1 MFGMMGL
8 SNEAA
13 AFIVFSVGMLL
24 LMGIGMNM
32 ALALVLTGAGMAWV
46 LGFWDTQLLAQNL
59 VAGVDSF
66 PLLAVPFFILAG
78 ELMNSGGISG
88 RIITMAQAW
97 VGHIRGGLGY
107 VAIGAAV
114 LMASMSGSALA
125 DTAALATILL
135 PMMRSQGYPMHTS
148 AGLIASG
155 GIIAP
160 IIPPSMPFVIYGV
173 TTNTSIS
180 ALFISGIVPGL
191 IMGVG
196 LIVAWNLVLRKM
208 DLPSGTALP
217 FKAKV
222 GATVKAFWAL
232 MMPLIIIG
240 GMKTGIFTPT
250 EAAVVAAFYA
260 LVVALFIH
268 REMKLPEINGV
279 LVRAAKTTAIVMFL
293 CAGAQVASYMITL
306 ADLPSVLVNW
316 LGPLVESPRLLMA
329 VMMVAL
335 IVIGTALDLTP
346 TILIFAPVMLPIAV
360 KAGIDPVYFG
370 LMFILNGAIGLI
382 TPPVGT
388 VLNVVAGV
396 GRLSMHQVI
405 KGVNPFLIT
414 YLIILTTFVIFPQ
427 IVTAP
432 VAWMR

>member
-1 MFGMMGL
+1 MFGL
-8 SNEAA
+8 TNEAA

-32 ALALVLTGAGMAWV
+32 ALALVLTGAGMAWA

-191 IMGVG
+191 IMGAG

-217 FKAKV
+217 LKEKLR
-222 GATVKAFWAL
+222 ATVKAFWAL

-316 LGPLVESPRLLMA
+316 LGPLVDNPRLLMA
-329 VMMVAL
+329 VMMIAL

-396 GRLSMHQVI
+396 GRISMHQVI

>member
-1 MFGMMGL
+1 MMLGMTP
-8 SNEAA
+8 EAM
-13 AFIVFSVGMLL
+13 AFVVFSVGMLV
-24 LMGIGMNM
+24 LMGTGMNM
-32 ALALVLTGAGMAWV
+32 GLALVLTGAGMAWV
-46 LGFWDTQLLAQNL
+46 LDFWDTQLLAQNL

-78 ELMNSGGISG
+78 ELMNSGGISR
-88 RIITMAQAW
+88 RIIDMAQAW

-135 PMMRSQGYPMHTS
+135 PMMRQQGYPMNTS

-180 ALFISGIVPGL
+180 ALFVSGIVPGL
-191 IMGVG
+191 MMGVG
-196 LIVAWNLVLRKM
+196 LIFAWRWVLRGM
-208 DLPSGTALP
+208 DLPQGEPLP
-217 FKAKV
+217 IKDRLR
-222 GATVKAFWAL
+222 ATVRAFWAML
-232 MMPLIIIG
+232 MPLIIIG
-240 GMKTGIFTPT
+240 GMKTGVFTPT

-260 LVVALFIH
+260 LMVALFIH
-268 REMKLPEINGV
+268 REMRVAEIYGV
-279 LVRAAKTTAIVMFL
+279 LLRAAKTTSIVMFL

-306 ADLPSVLVNW
+306 ADLPNVLTAW

-329 VMMVAL
+329 VMM
-335 IVIGTALDLTP
+335 IVLVMIGTALDLTP

-370 LMFILNGAIGLI
+370 LMFVLNGAIGLI

-396 GRLSMHQVI
+396 GRISMHSVI
-405 KGVNPFLIT
+405 KGVNPFLLT
-414 YLIILTTFVIFPQ
+414 YVLILALLVVFPQ

-432 VAWMR
+432 VLWMR

>member
-1 MFGMMGL
+1 MMALGP
-8 SNEAA
+8 EAQ
-13 AFIVFSVGMLL
+13 AFIVFSLGMLV
-24 LMGIGMNM
+24 LMGTGMNM
-32 ALALVLTGAGMAWV
+32 GLALVLTGAGMAWV
-46 LGFWDTQLLAQNL
+46 LDFWDTQLLAQNL

-78 ELMNSGGISG
+78 ELMNAGGISR
-88 RIITMAQAW
+88 RIIDMAQAW

-135 PMMRSQGYPMHTS
+135 PMMRQQGYPMNTS

-180 ALFISGIVPGL
+180 ALFVSGIVPGL
-191 IMGVG
+191 MMGAG
-196 LIVAWNLVLRKM
+196 LIFAWRWVLRGL
-208 DLPSGTALP
+208 DLPQGDPLP
-217 FKAKV
+217 IKDRLR
-222 GATVKAFWAL
+222 ATVRAFWAML
-232 MMPLIIIG
+232 MPLIIIG
-240 GMKTGIFTPT
+240 GMKTGVFTPT

-260 LVVALFIH
+260 LVVALFVH
-268 REMKLPEINGV
+268 REMKLADIYGV
-279 LVRAAKTTAIVMFL
+279 LVRAAKTTSIVMFL

-306 ADLPSVLVNW
+306 ADLPNVLTNW
-316 LGPLVESPRLLMA
+316 LGPLVENPRLLMA
-329 VMMVAL
+329 VMM
-335 IVIGTALDLTP
+335 IVLVLIGTALDLTP

-370 LMFILNGAIGLI
+370 LMFVLNGAIGLI

-396 GRLSMHQVI
+396 GRISMHSVI

-414 YLIILTTFVIFPQ
+414 YVLILALLVVFPQ

-432 VAWMR
+432 VVWLR

>member
-1 MFGMMGL
+1 MT
-8 SNEAA
+8 NEAW
-13 AFIVFSVGMLL
+13 AFVIFSVGMLG

-78 ELMNSGGISG
+78 ELMNSGGISR
-88 RIITMAQAW
+88 RIIDMAQAW

-135 PMMRSQGYPMHTS
+135 PMMRQQGYPMHTS
-148 AGLIASG
+148 AGLLASG

-191 IMGVG
+191 IMGAG
-196 LIVAWNLVLRKM
+196 LIVAWRLVLRKI
-208 DLPSGTALP
+208 DLPAGRPLPMKERLRATA
-217 FKAKV
+217 
-222 GATVKAFWAL
+222 KAFWAML
-232 MMPLIIIG
+232 MPIIIIG
-240 GMKTGIFTPT
+240 GMKTGVFTPT

-260 LVVALFIH
+260 LVVALFVH
-268 REMKLPEINGV
+268 REMKFAEIEGV

-306 ADLPSVLVNW
+306 ADLPSVLTGW
-316 LGPLVESPRLLMA
+316 LGPLVEQPRLLMF
-329 VMMVAL
+329 VMMVVL
-335 IVIGTALDLTP
+335 VIIGTALDLTP

-370 LMFILNGAIGLI
+370 LMFVLNGAIGLI

-388 VLNVVAGV
+388 VLNVGAGV
-396 GRLSMHQVI
+396 GRLSLHQVI

-414 YLIILTTFVIFPQ
+414 YTLILFLFVLFPQ
-427 IVTAP
+427 LVIAP

>member
-1 MFGMMGL
+1 M
-8 SNEAA
+8 SNEGL
-13 AFIVFSVGMLL
+13 AFIVFSAGMLL

-66 PLLAVPFFILAG
+66 ALLAVPFFILAG
-78 ELMNSGGISG
+78 ELMNSGGISR
-88 RIITMAQAW
+88 RIIEMAQAW

-114 LMASMSGSALA
+114 MMASMSGSALA

-135 PMMRSQGYPMHTS
+135 PMMRQQGYPMGTS

-180 ALFISGIVPGL
+180 SLFLSGIVPGL

-196 LIVAWNLVLRKM
+196 LIVAWRYVLR
-208 DLPSGTALP
+208 DLSLPTGTALP
-217 FKAKV
+217 LKERFR
-222 GATVKAFWAL
+222 ATIKAFWAL
-232 MMPLIIIG
+232 LMPIIIIG
-240 GMKTGIFTPT
+240 GMKFSIFTPT

-260 LVVALFIH
+260 LLIALFVH
-268 REMKLPEINGV
+268 REMKLPEIHGV

-293 CAGAQVASYMITL
+293 CAGAQVASYMISL
-306 ADLPSVLVNW
+306 ADLPSVLISW
-316 LGPLVESPRLLMA
+316 LGPLVQSPKLLML
-329 VMMVAL
+329 VMMVTL

-405 KGVNPFLIT
+405 KGVNPFLLAYI
-414 YLIILTTFVIFPQ
+414 IILFTFVMFPQ

>member
-1 MFGMMGL
+1 MTVRPESL
-8 SNEAA
+8 S
-13 AFIVFSVGMLL
+13 FIVFCVGMLA
-24 LMGIGMNM
+24 LMGLGMDM
-32 ALALVLTGAGMAWV
+32 ALALVLTGGGMAWV
-46 LGFWDTQLLAQNL
+46 LGFWDPQLLAQNM
-59 VAGVDSF
+59 VGGIDSF

-78 ELMNSGGISG
+78 ELMNSGGISR
-88 RIITMAQAW
+88 RIIAMAQAW
-97 VGHIRGGLGY
+97 VGHIRGGLGF
-107 VAIGAAV
+107 VTIAAAV

-135 PMMRSQGYPMHTS
+135 PMMRREGYPMNTS

-180 ALFISGIVPGL
+180 LLFLSGIVPGI
-191 IMGVG
+191 IMGAG
-196 LIVAWNLVLRKM
+196 LIVAWKLVLRRI
-208 DLPSGTALP
+208 DLPAGQAQPLRVRGKATAQ
-217 FKAKV
+217 
-222 GATVKAFWAL
+222 AFWAML
-232 MMPLIIIG
+232 MPLIIIG
-240 GMKTGIFTPT
+240 GMKSGVFTPT

-260 LVVALFIH
+260 LVIALFVH
-268 REMKLPEINGV
+268 REMRLAEIGEV
-279 LVRAAKTTAIVMFL
+279 LVRAAKTTSIVMFL

-306 ADLPSVLVNW
+306 ADLPGVLIDW
-316 LGPLVESPRLLMA
+316 LGPLVDSPRLLMV
-329 VMMVAL
+329 VMM
-335 IVIGTALDLTP
+335 IVLVLIGTALDLTP

-396 GRLSMHQVI
+396 GRMPLHHVV
-405 KGVNPFLIT
+405 KGVNPFL
-414 YLIILTTFVIFPQ
+414 FVYTLLLVLFVVFPQ
-427 IVTAP
+427 IVTLP
-432 VAWMR
+432 VAWLR

>member
-1 MFGMMGL
+1 MGP
-8 SNEAA
+8 EAQ
-13 AFIVFSVGMLL
+13 AFLVFSLGMLV
-24 LMGIGMNM
+24 LMGTGMNM
-32 ALALVLTGAGMAWV
+32 GLALVLTGAGMAWV
-46 LGFWDTQLLAQNL
+46 LGFWDAQLLAQNL

-78 ELMNSGGISG
+78 ELMNSGGISR
-88 RIITMAQAW
+88 RIIDMAQAW

-135 PMMRSQGYPMHTS
+135 PMMRQQGYPMNTS

-180 ALFISGIVPGL
+180 ALFVSGIVPGL
-191 IMGVG
+191 MMGVG
-196 LIVAWNLVLRKM
+196 LIFAWRWVLRDM
-208 DLPSGTALP
+208 DLPKGEPLP
-217 FKAKV
+217 IQDRLR
-222 GATVKAFWAL
+222 ATVRAFWAML
-232 MMPLIIIG
+232 MPLIIIG
-240 GMKTGIFTPT
+240 GMKTGVFTPT

-268 REMKLPEINGV
+268 REMKLADIYGV
-279 LVRAAKTTAIVMFL
+279 LVRAAKTTSIVMFL

-306 ADLPSVLVNW
+306 ADLPNVLTNW
-316 LGPLVESPRLLMA
+316 LGPLVENPRLLMA
-329 VMMVAL
+329 VMM
-335 IVIGTALDLTP
+335 IVLVLIGTALDLTP

-370 LMFILNGAIGLI
+370 LMFVLNGAIGLI

-396 GRLSMHQVI
+396 GRISMHSVI

-414 YLIILTTFVIFPQ
+414 YVLILALLVVFPQ

-432 VAWMR
+432 VVWLR

>member
-1 MFGMMGL
+1 MMSPEGL
-8 SNEAA
+8 
-13 AFIVFSVGMLL
+13 AFVVFSAGMLL

-78 ELMNSGGISG
+78 ELMNSGGISR
-88 RIITMAQAW
+88 RIIDMAQAW

-135 PMMRSQGYPMHTS
+135 PMMRQQGYPMATS

-191 IMGVG
+191 LMGTG
-196 LIVAWNLVLRKM
+196 LIVAWKWVLRRIE
-208 DLPSGTALP
+208 LPRGTPLP
-217 FKAKV
+217 MRDRLKAT
-222 GATVKAFWAL
+222 ARAFWAML
-232 MMPLIIIG
+232 MPIIIIG
-240 GMKTGIFTPT
+240 GMKSGVFTPT

-260 LVVALFIH
+260 LVVALFVH
-268 REMKLPEINGV
+268 REMRIAEVVGV
-279 LVRAAKTTAIVMFL
+279 LERAAKTTAIVMFL

-306 ADLPSVLVNW
+306 ADLPSVLTSW

-329 VMMVAL
+329 VMM
-335 IVIGTALDLTP
+335 IVLVLIGTALDLTP
-346 TILIFAPVMLPIAV
+346 TILIFGPVMLPIAV

-396 GRLSMHQVI
+396 GRLSMGSVI
-405 KGVNPFLIT
+405 KGVNPFLLV
-414 YLIILTTFVIFPQ
+414 YVLILALFVVFPQ
-427 IVTAP
+427 IVIAP
-432 VAWMR
+432 VHWMR

>member
-1 MFGMMGL
+1 MFGL
-8 SNEAA
+8 TPEAL
-13 AFIVFSVGMLL
+13 AFVVFSLGMLV
-24 LMGIGMNM
+24 LMGTGMNM
-32 ALALVLTGAGMAWV
+32 GLALVLTGAGMAWV
-46 LGFWDTQLLAQNL
+46 LDFWDAQLLAQNL

-78 ELMNSGGISG
+78 ELMNSGGISR
-88 RIITMAQAW
+88 RIIDMAQAW

-135 PMMRSQGYPMHTS
+135 PMMRQQGYPMNTS

-180 ALFISGIVPGL
+180 ALFVSGIVPGL
-191 IMGVG
+191 MMGVG
-196 LIVAWNLVLRKM
+196 LIFAWRWVLRGM
-208 DLPSGTALP
+208 DLPQGEPLP
-217 FKAKV
+217 VKDRLR
-222 GATVKAFWAL
+222 ATVRAFWAML
-232 MMPLIIIG
+232 MPLIIIG
-240 GMKTGIFTPT
+240 GMKTGVFTPT

-268 REMKLPEINGV
+268 REMKLADIYGV
-279 LVRAAKTTAIVMFL
+279 LVRAAKTTSIVMFL

-306 ADLPSVLVNW
+306 ADLPNVLTSW
-316 LGPLVESPRLLMA
+316 LGPLVENPRLLMA
-329 VMMVAL
+329 VMM
-335 IVIGTALDLTP
+335 IVLVLIGTALDLTP

-370 LMFILNGAIGLI
+370 LMFVLNGAIGLI

-396 GRLSMHQVI
+396 GRISMHSVI

-414 YLIILTTFVIFPQ
+414 YVLILALLVVFPQ

-432 VAWMR
+432 VVWLR

>member
-1 MFGMMGL
+1 M
-8 SNEAA
+8 SNEGL
-13 AFIVFSVGMLL
+13 AFIVFSAGMLL

-78 ELMNSGGISG
+78 ELMNSGGISR

-125 DTAALATILL
+125 DTAALATILM

-196 LIVAWNLVLRKM
+196 LIVAWRYVLRDM
-208 DLPSGTALP
+208 DLPKGTPLP
-217 FKAKV
+217 LKERLQ
-222 GATVKAFWAL
+222 ATLKAFWAML
-232 MMPLIIIG
+232 MPIIIIG
-240 GMKTGIFTPT
+240 GMKSGVFTPT

-260 LVVALFIH
+260 LVVALFVH
-268 REMKLPEINGV
+268 REMQFVEVYGV

-306 ADLPSVLVNW
+306 ADLPNVLTAW
-316 LGPLVESPRLLMA
+316 LGPLVESPKLLMF
-329 VMMVAL
+329 VMMIVL

-370 LMFILNGAIGLI
+370 LMFVLNGAIGLI

-396 GRLSMHQVI
+396 GRLSLHQVI
-405 KGVNPFLIT
+405 KGVNPFLLT
-414 YLIILTTFVIFPQ
+414 YTVILFLFVLFPQ

>member
-1 MFGMMGL
+1 MTNEGL
-8 SNEAA
+8 
-13 AFIVFSVGMLL
+13 AFIVFAGGMLL

-32 ALALVLTGAGMAWV
+32 ALALVLTGAGMAWT
-46 LGFWDTQLLAQNL
+46 LDFWDTQLLAQNL

-78 ELMNSGGISG
+78 ELMNSGGISN

-135 PMMRSQGYPMHTS
+135 PMMRQQGYPMHTS

-180 ALFISGIVPGL
+180 ALFISGIVPGI

-196 LIVAWNLVLRKM
+196 LIFAWNLVLRKL
-208 DLPSGTALP
+208 DLPAGKALP
-217 FKAKV
+217 MK
-222 GATVKAFWAL
+222 GRLHATLKAFWAL
-232 MMPLIIIG
+232 LMPIIIIG
-240 GMKTGIFTPT
+240 GMKTGVFTPT

-268 REMKLPEINGV
+268 REMKIAQISGV

-306 ADLPSVLVNW
+306 ADLPSVLVGW
-316 LGPLVESPRLLMA
+316 LGPLVENPRLLMA

-396 GRLSMHQVI
+396 GRISMHQVI

-414 YLIILTTFVIFPQ
+414 YLIILATFIVFPQ

>member
-1 MFGMMGL
+1 M
-8 SNEAA
+8 SPESQ
-13 AFIVFSVGMLL
+13 AFTVFSLGMLV

-32 ALALVLTGAGMAWV
+32 ALALVLTGAGMAFV

-78 ELMNSGGISG
+78 ELMNAGGISR
-88 RIITMAQAW
+88 RIIDMAQAW
-97 VGHIRGGLGY
+97 VGHIRGGLGF

-135 PMMRSQGYPMHTS
+135 PMMRQQGYPMATS
-148 AGLIASG
+148 AGLVASG

-196 LIVAWNLVLRKM
+196 LLVAWKLVLRRIE
-208 DLPSGTALP
+208 LPAGQPLPLRARVAATA
-217 FKAKV
+217 
-222 GATVKAFWAL
+222 KAFWAL
-232 MMPLIIIG
+232 LMPVIIIG
-240 GMKTGIFTPT
+240 GMKTGVFTPT

-260 LVVALFIH
+260 LVVAFVVH
-268 REMKLPEINGV
+268 REMKLADLEGV

-306 ADLPSVLVNW
+306 ADLPGVLTGW
-316 LGPLVESPRLLMA
+316 LGPLVEHPRVLMA
-329 VMMVAL
+329 VMMVVL
-335 IVIGTALDLTP
+335 VLIGTALDLTP

-370 LMFILNGAIGLI
+370 LMFVLNGAIGLI

-396 GRLSMHQVI
+396 GRLSLHDVI
-405 KGVNPFLIT
+405 KGVNPFLLT
-414 YLIILTTFVIFPQ
+414 YTLILFLFVLFPQ
-427 IVTAP
+427 LVTVP
-432 VAWMR
+432 VVWLR

>member
-1 MFGMMGL
+1 MMGM
-8 SNEAA
+8 SNEGL
-13 AFIVFSVGMLL
+13 AFIIFAGGMLL

-46 LGFWDTQLLAQNL
+46 LNFWDTQLLAQNL

-78 ELMNSGGISG
+78 ELMNSGGISR

-135 PMMRSQGYPMHTS
+135 PMMRLQGYPMSTS

-180 ALFISGIVPGL
+180 ALFVSGIVPGL
-191 IMGVG
+191 IMGAG
-196 LIVAWNLVLRKM
+196 LIVAWKLVLRKM
-208 DLPSGTALP
+208 DLPTGTPLP
-217 FKAKV
+217 MRERLR
-222 GATVKAFWAL
+222 ATLKAFWAL
-232 MMPLIIIG
+232 LMPIIIIG

-260 LVVALFIH
+260 LVVALFVH
-268 REMKLPEINGV
+268 REMSVREVHGV

-306 ADLPSVLVNW
+306 ADLPSVLTGW
-316 LGPLVESPRLLMA
+316 LGPLIQSPRLLMV
-329 VMMVAL
+329 VMMLVL
-335 IVIGTALDLTP
+335 IIIGTALDLTP

-370 LMFILNGAIGLI
+370 LMFVLNGAIGLI

-396 GRLSMHQVI
+396 GRMPMTQVI
-405 KGVNPFLIT
+405 KGVNPFLLT
-414 YLIILTTFVIFPQ
+414 YTLILFLFVLFPQ

>member
-1 MFGMMGL
+1 M
-8 SNEAA
+8 SNEGL
-13 AFIVFSVGMLL
+13 AFIVFSVGMLT

-32 ALALVLTGAGMAWV
+32 GLALVLTGAGMAWV
-46 LGFWDTQLLAQNL
+46 LDFWDTQLLAQNL

-78 ELMNSGGISG
+78 ELMNSGGISQ
-88 RIITMAQAW
+88 RIIAMAQAW

-107 VAIGAAV
+107 VAIGASV

-135 PMMRSQGYPMHTS
+135 PMMRKQGYPMHTS
-148 AGLIASG
+148 AGLVASG

-160 IIPPSMPFVIYGV
+160 IIPPSLPFVIYGV

-180 ALFISGIVPGL
+180 SLFLAGIVPGI
-191 IMGVG
+191 IMGAG
-196 LIVAWNLVLRKM
+196 LIVAWKLVLRNT
-208 DLPSGTALP
+208 DLPEGQPLPMKERLRATA
-217 FKAKV
+217 
-222 GATVKAFWAL
+222 KAFWAL
-232 MMPLIIIG
+232 LMPIIIIG

-260 LVVALFIH
+260 LFIALFVH
-268 REMKLPEINGV
+268 REMKLPEVHGV

-306 ADLPSVLVNW
+306 ADLPSTLTGW
-316 LGPLVESPRLLMA
+316 LGPLVDSPRLLMA
-329 VMMVAL
+329 VMM
-335 IVIGTALDLTP
+335 IVLVIVGTALDLTP

-370 LMFILNGAIGLI
+370 LMFVLNGAIGLI

-396 GRLSMHQVI
+396 GRMPLHQVI
-405 KGVNPFLIT
+405 RGVNPFFFFFSLI
-414 YLIILTTFVIFPQ
+414 LFVFVLFPQ

>member
-1 MFGMMGL
+1 MMLGMTP
-8 SNEAA
+8 EAM
-13 AFIVFSVGMLL
+13 AFVVFSVGMLV
-24 LMGIGMNM
+24 LMGTGMNM
-32 ALALVLTGAGMAWV
+32 GLALVLTGAGMAWV
-46 LGFWDTQLLAQNL
+46 LDFWDTQLLAQNL

-78 ELMNSGGISG
+78 ELMNSGGISR
-88 RIITMAQAW
+88 RIIDMAQAW

-135 PMMRSQGYPMHTS
+135 PMMRQQGYPMNTS

-180 ALFISGIVPGL
+180 ALFVSGIVPGL
-191 IMGVG
+191 MMGVG
-196 LIVAWNLVLRKM
+196 LIFAWRWVLRGM
-208 DLPSGTALP
+208 DLPQGEPLP
-217 FKAKV
+217 IKDRLR
-222 GATVKAFWAL
+222 ATVRAFWAML
-232 MMPLIIIG
+232 MPLIIIG
-240 GMKTGIFTPT
+240 GMKTGVFTPT

-260 LVVALFIH
+260 LVVALFVH
-268 REMKLPEINGV
+268 REMKLADIYGV
-279 LVRAAKTTAIVMFL
+279 LVRAAKTTSIVMFL

-306 ADLPSVLVNW
+306 ADLPNVLTNW
-316 LGPLVESPRLLMA
+316 LGPLVENPRLLMA
-329 VMMVAL
+329 VMM
-335 IVIGTALDLTP
+335 IVLVLIGTALDLTP

-370 LMFILNGAIGLI
+370 LMFVLNGAIGLI

-396 GRLSMHQVI
+396 GRISMHSVI

-414 YLIILTTFVIFPQ
+414 YVLILALLVVFPQ

-432 VAWMR
+432 VVWLR

>member
-1 MFGMMGL
+1 MGP
-8 SNEAA
+8 EAQ
-13 AFIVFSVGMLL
+13 AFLVFSLGMLV
-24 LMGIGMNM
+24 LMATGMNM
-32 ALALVLTGAGMAWV
+32 GLALVLTGAGMAWV
-46 LGFWDTQLLAQNL
+46 LDFWDTQLLAQNL

-78 ELMNSGGISG
+78 ELMNSGGISR
-88 RIITMAQAW
+88 RIIDMAQAW

-135 PMMRSQGYPMHTS
+135 PMMRQQGYPMNTS

-180 ALFISGIVPGL
+180 ALFVSGIVPGL
-191 IMGVG
+191 MMGAG
-196 LIVAWNLVLRKM
+196 LIFAWRWVLRGI
-208 DLPSGTALP
+208 DLPQGEPLP
-217 FKAKV
+217 VKDRLR
-222 GATVKAFWAL
+222 ATVRAFWAML
-232 MMPLIIIG
+232 MPLIIIG
-240 GMKTGIFTPT
+240 GMKSGVFTPT

-268 REMKLPEINGV
+268 REMKLADIYGV
-279 LVRAAKTTAIVMFL
+279 LVRAAKTTSIVMFL

-306 ADLPSVLVNW
+306 ADLPNVLTSW
-316 LGPLVESPRLLMA
+316 LGPLVENPRLLMA
-329 VMMVAL
+329 VMM
-335 IVIGTALDLTP
+335 IVLVLIGTALDLTP

-370 LMFILNGAIGLI
+370 LMFVLNGAIGLI

-396 GRLSMHQVI
+396 GRISMHSVI
-405 KGVNPFLIT
+405 KGVNPFLFT
-414 YLIILTTFVIFPQ
+414 YVLILALLVVFPQ

-432 VAWMR
+432 VLWMR

>member
-1 MFGMMGL
+1 MGL
-8 SNEAA
+8 SNEAL
-13 AFIVFSVGMLL
+13 AFVIFSVGMLA
-24 LMGIGMNM
+24 LMGIGMPM
-32 ALALVLTGAGMAWV
+32 AFALVLTGAGMAWA
-46 LGFWDTQLLAQNL
+46 LDFWDTQLLAQNL

-78 ELMNSGGISG
+78 ELMNAGGISR

-97 VGHIRGGLGY
+97 VGHIRGGLGF

-135 PMMRSQGYPMHTS
+135 PMMQRHGYPMHTS

-180 ALFISGIVPGL
+180 ALFLSGIVPGL

-196 LIVAWNLVLRKM
+196 LVVAWKLQLRKI
-208 DLPSGTALP
+208 DLPQGEPLP
-217 FKAKV
+217 MRERLR
-222 GATVKAFWAL
+222 ATVKAFWAL
-232 MMPLIIIG
+232 LMPLIIIG
-240 GMKTGIFTPT
+240 GMKSGLFTPT
-250 EAAVVAAFYA
+250 EAAVVAAVYA
-260 LVVALFIH
+260 LVVAFFVH
-268 REMKLPEINGV
+268 RELSLAGFHEV
-279 LVRAAKTTAIVMFL
+279 LVRAAKTTAVVMFL

-306 ADLPSVLVNW
+306 ADLPGVLTGW
-316 LGPLVESPRLLMA
+316 LGALVESPRLLMA
-329 VMMVAL
+329 VMMIAL
-335 IVIGTALDLTP
+335 VVIGTALDLTP

-370 LMFILNGAIGLI
+370 LMFVLNGAIGLI

-414 YLIILTTFVIFPQ
+414 YVLILTLFTLFPQ
-427 IVTAP
+427 IVIAP

>member
-1 MFGMMGL
+1 M
-8 SNEAA
+8 SNEGL
-13 AFIVFSVGMLL
+13 AFIVFSAGMLV

-78 ELMNSGGISG
+78 ELMNSGGISR

-125 DTAALATILL
+125 DTAALATILM
-135 PMMRSQGYPMHTS
+135 PMMRLQGYPMHTS

-180 ALFISGIVPGL
+180 ALFVSGIVPGL

-196 LIVAWNLVLRKM
+196 LIVAWRWVLRDL
-208 DLPSGTALP
+208 DLPQGTPLP
-217 FKAKV
+217 LKERLR
-222 GATVKAFWAL
+222 ATFKAFWAML
-232 MMPLIIIG
+232 MPLIIIG
-240 GMKTGIFTPT
+240 GMKTGVFTPT

-260 LVVALFIH
+260 LVVALFVH
-268 REMKLPEINGV
+268 REMKFVEVYGV

-306 ADLPSVLVNW
+306 ADLPNVLTAW
-316 LGPLVESPRLLMA
+316 LGPLVESPKLLMA
-329 VMMVAL
+329 VMMIVL

-370 LMFILNGAIGLI
+370 LMFVLNGAIGLI

-396 GRLSMHQVI
+396 GRLSLHSVI

-414 YLIILTTFVIFPQ
+414 YTVILFLFVLFPQ

>member
-1 MFGMMGL
+1 M
-8 SNEAA
+8 SNEGL
-13 AFIVFSVGMLL
+13 AFIVFSVGMLT

-32 ALALVLTGAGMAWV
+32 GLALVLTGAGMAWV
-46 LGFWDTQLLAQNL
+46 LDFWDTQLLAQNL

-78 ELMNSGGISG
+78 ELMNSGGISA
-88 RIITMAQAW
+88 RIIAMAQAW

-107 VAIGAAV
+107 VAIGASV

-135 PMMRSQGYPMHTS
+135 PMMRKQGYPMHTS
-148 AGLIASG
+148 AGLVASG

-160 IIPPSMPFVIYGV
+160 IIPPSLPFVIYGV

-180 ALFISGIVPGL
+180 SLFLAGIVPGI

-196 LIVAWNLVLRKM
+196 LIVAWKLVLRST
-208 DLPSGTALP
+208 DLPEGQPLSIKERLR
-217 FKAKV
+217 
-222 GATVKAFWAL
+222 ATVKAFWAL
-232 MMPLIIIG
+232 LMPIIIIG
-240 GMKTGIFTPT
+240 GMKSGLFTPT

-260 LVVALFIH
+260 LFVALFVH
-268 REMKLPEINGV
+268 REMKLPEIQGV
-279 LVRAAKTTAIVMFL
+279 LVRAAKTTAVVMFL

-306 ADLPSVLVNW
+306 ADLPSTLTGW
-316 LGPLVESPRLLMA
+316 LGPLVDSPRLLMA
-329 VMMVAL
+329 VMMVVL
-335 IVIGTALDLTP
+335 IIVGTALDLTP

-370 LMFILNGAIGLI
+370 LMFVLNGAIGLI

-396 GRLSMHQVI
+396 GRMPLHQVI
-405 KGVNPFLIT
+405 RGVSPFLIT
-414 YLIILTTFVIFPQ
+414 YTLILFLFVLFPQ

>member
-1 MFGMMGL
+1 MMLGMTP
-8 SNEAA
+8 EAM
-13 AFIVFSVGMLL
+13 AFVVFSVGMLV
-24 LMGIGMNM
+24 LMGTGMNM
-32 ALALVLTGAGMAWV
+32 GLALVLTGAGMAWV
-46 LGFWDTQLLAQNL
+46 LDFWDTQLLAQNL

-78 ELMNSGGISG
+78 ELMNSGGISR
-88 RIITMAQAW
+88 RIIDMAQAW

-135 PMMRSQGYPMHTS
+135 PMMRQQGYPMNTS

-180 ALFISGIVPGL
+180 ALFVSGIVPGL
-191 IMGVG
+191 MMGAG
-196 LIVAWNLVLRKM
+196 LIFAWRWVLRGM
-208 DLPSGTALP
+208 DLPQGQPLPVKDRLRATARAL
-217 FKAKV
+217 
-222 GATVKAFWAL
+222 WAML
-232 MMPLIIIG
+232 MPIIIIG
-240 GMKTGIFTPT
+240 GMKTGVFTPT

-260 LVVALFIH
+260 LMVALFIH
-268 REMKLPEINGV
+268 REMRVSEIYGV
-279 LVRAAKTTAIVMFL
+279 LLRAAKTTSIVMFL

-306 ADLPSVLVNW
+306 ADLPNVLTAW

-329 VMMVAL
+329 VMM
-335 IVIGTALDLTP
+335 IVLVMIGTALDLTP

-370 LMFILNGAIGLI
+370 LMFVLNGAIGLI

-396 GRLSMHQVI
+396 GRISMHSVI
-405 KGVNPFLIT
+405 KGVNPFLLT
-414 YLIILTTFVIFPQ
+414 YVLILALLVVFPQ

-432 VAWMR
+432 VLWMR

>member
-1 MFGMMGL
+1 V
-8 SNEAA
+8 SPEAL
-13 AFIVFSVGMLL
+13 AFVIFCLGMLV

-32 ALALVLTGAGMAWV
+32 ALALVLTGAAMSWV

-66 PLLAVPFFILAG
+66 ALLAVPFFILAG
-78 ELMNSGGISG
+78 ELMNAGGISR
-88 RIITMAQAW
+88 RIIDMAQAW

-135 PMMRSQGYPMHTS
+135 PMMRDQGYPMRTS
-148 AGLIASG
+148 AGLLASG

-180 ALFISGIVPGL
+180 ALFLSGIVPGL
-191 IMGVG
+191 IMGAG
-196 LIVAWNLVLRKM
+196 LLVAWRLVLR
-208 DLPSGTALP
+208 DLRLP
-217 FKAKV
+217 I
-222 GATVKAFWAL
+222 GSPLPMGERLRATGKAFWAL
-232 MMPLIIIG
+232 LMPVIIIG
-240 GMKTGIFTPT
+240 GMKTGVFTPT

-260 LVVALFIH
+260 LVVAMFVH
-268 REMKLPEINGV
+268 RELGVVDLYGV
-279 LVRAAKTTAIVMFL
+279 LARAARNTAIVMFL

-306 ADLPSVLVNW
+306 ADLPSVLTGW
-316 LGPLVESPRLLMA
+316 LGTLVESPRLLMV

-335 IVIGTALDLTP
+335 VLIGTALDLTP

-370 LMFILNGAIGLI
+370 LMFVLNGAIGLI

-396 GRLSMHQVI
+396 GRMPLHEVI
-405 KGVNPFLIT
+405 RGVNPFLLV
-414 YLIILTTFVIFPQ
+414 YLVVLSLLVAFPQ

-432 VAWMR
+432 VAFMR

>member
-1 MFGMMGL
+1 MFGMT
-8 SNEAA
+8 NEAA
-13 AFIVFSVGMLL
+13 AFIVFSMGMLL
-24 LMGIGMNM
+24 FMGMGMNM

-78 ELMNSGGISG
+78 ELMNSGGISS

-107 VAIGAAV
+107 VAIGTAV

-135 PMMRSQGYPMHTS
+135 PMMRQQGYPMHTS

-191 IMGVG
+191 IMGAG
-196 LIVAWNLVLRKM
+196 LIVAWKLVLRQLE
-208 DLPSGTALP
+208 LPAGKALP
-217 FKAKV
+217 LKERLQAS
-222 GATVKAFWAL
+222 VKAIWAL
-232 MMPLIIIG
+232 MMPIIIIG

-260 LVVALFIH
+260 LMVALFIH
-268 REMKLPEINGV
+268 REMKLIEINGV

-306 ADLPSVLVNW
+306 ADLPSVLAAW
-316 LGPLVESPRLLMA
+316 LGPLVDNPRLLMA
-329 VMMVAL
+329 VMMIAL
-335 IVIGTALDLTP
+335 ILIGTTLDLTP

-414 YLIILTTFVIFPQ
+414 YLIILSTFVIFPQ

>member
-1 MFGMMGL
+1 M
-8 SNEAA
+8 SNEGL
-13 AFIVFSVGMLL
+13 AFIVFSAGMLV

-46 LGFWDTQLLAQNL
+46 LEFWDTQLLAQNL

-78 ELMNSGGISG
+78 ELMNSGGISR
-88 RIITMAQAW
+88 RIIVMAQAW

-125 DTAALATILL
+125 DTAALATILM
-135 PMMRSQGYPMHTS
+135 PMMRQQGYPMHTS

-180 ALFISGIVPGL
+180 ALFVSGIVPGL

-196 LIVAWNLVLRKM
+196 LVVAWRWVLR
-208 DLPSGTALP
+208 DLKLPQGTALP
-217 FKAKV
+217 MKERLR
-222 GATVKAFWAL
+222 ATLKAFWAL
-232 MMPLIIIG
+232 LMPLIIIG

-260 LVVALFIH
+260 LVVALFVH
-268 REMKLPEINGV
+268 REMKIGQVHGV

-306 ADLPSVLVNW
+306 ADLPNVLTGW
-316 LGPLVESPRLLMA
+316 LGPLVESPRLLML
-329 VMMVAL
+329 VMMIVL

-396 GRLSMHQVI
+396 GKLSLHQVI
-405 KGVNPFLIT
+405 KGVNPFLFT
-414 YLIILTTFVIFPQ
+414 YTIILFTFVLFPQ

>member
-1 MFGMMGL
+1 M
-8 SNEAA
+8 SNEGL

-24 LMGIGMNM
+24 LMGVGMNM
-32 ALALVLTGAGMAWV
+32 GLALVLTGAGMAWV

-78 ELMNSGGISG
+78 ELMNSGGISS

-135 PMMRSQGYPMHTS
+135 PMMRRQGYPMHTS

-180 ALFISGIVPGL
+180 SLFISGIVPGL

-196 LIVAWNLVLRKM
+196 LIVAWKWVLRDM
-208 DLPSGTALP
+208 VLPQGEPLP
-217 FKAKV
+217 LKV
-222 GATVKAFWAL
+222 RLRATLKAFWAML
-232 MMPLIIIG
+232 MPIIIIG
-240 GMKTGIFTPT
+240 GMKSGVFTPT

-268 REMKLPEINGV
+268 REMKFVEVYGV

-306 ADLPSVLVNW
+306 ADLPSVLTAW
-316 LGPLVESPRLLMA
+316 LGPLVDSPRLLML
-329 VMMVAL
+329 VMMIVL
-335 IVIGTALDLTP
+335 IIIGTALDLTP

-370 LMFILNGAIGLI
+370 LMFVLNGAIGLI

-396 GRLSMHQVI
+396 GRISMHQVI
-405 KGVNPFLIT
+405 KGVNPFLLT
-414 YLIILTTFVIFPQ
+414 YTVILFLFVLFPQ
-427 IVTAP
+427 IVIAP

>member
-1 MFGMMGL
+1 M
-8 SNEAA
+8 SSEAQ
-13 AFIVFSVGMLL
+13 AFIVFSLGMLV
-24 LMGIGMNM
+24 LMGLGMNM
-32 ALALVLTGAGMAWV
+32 ALALVLTGAAMAYV
-46 LGFWDTQLLAQNL
+46 LNFWDTQLLAQNL

-78 ELMNSGGISG
+78 ELMNTGGISR
-88 RIITMAQAW
+88 RIIDMAQAW
-97 VGHIRGGLGY
+97 VGHIRGGLGF

-135 PMMRSQGYPMHTS
+135 PMMRDRGYPLPTS

-180 ALFISGIVPGL
+180 ALFVSGIVPGL
-191 IMGVG
+191 IMGLG
-196 LIVAWNLVLRKM
+196 LLIAWKIVLRKL
-208 DLPSGTALP
+208 DLPGSEPVP
-217 FKAKV
+217 FV
-222 GATVKAFWAL
+222 GRLRATMRSFWAL
-232 MMPLIIIG
+232 LMPLIIIG
-240 GMKTGIFTPT
+240 GMKSGVFTPT

-260 LVVALFIH
+260 LTIALFVH
-268 REMKLPEINGV
+268 REMSLHALGGV
-279 LVRAAKTTAIVMFL
+279 LTRAAKTTAIVMFL

-306 ADLPSVLVNW
+306 ADLPGVLAGW
-316 LGPLVESPRLLMA
+316 LGPLVAQPRPLMA
-329 VMMVAL
+329 VMMIAL
-335 IVIGTALDLTP
+335 VVIG
-346 TILIFAPVMLPIAV
+346 V

-370 LMFILNGAIGLI
+370 LMFVLNGAIGLI

-396 GRLSMHQVI
+396 GRLSLHQVI

-414 YLIILTTFVIFPQ
+414 YALILALFVVFPQ
-427 IVTAP
+427 IVIAP
-432 VAWMR
+432 VAWLR